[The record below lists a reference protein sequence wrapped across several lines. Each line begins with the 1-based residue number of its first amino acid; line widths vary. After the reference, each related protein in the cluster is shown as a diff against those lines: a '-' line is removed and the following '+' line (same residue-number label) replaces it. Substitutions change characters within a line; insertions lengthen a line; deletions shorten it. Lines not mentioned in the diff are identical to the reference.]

1 MYNIIIILDQIWYS
15 LVSLIDNIANKWKYN
30 FIIIIYNGSKLR
42 IWNGGFNSV
51 HDIVSNFYINFII
64 IWLWWKLIIK
74 YSGYELRWI
83 RVNYIKYFLPF

>member
-15 LVSLIDNIANKWKYN
+15 LVSLIDKITKKWKYN

-42 IWNGGFNSV
+42 IWNGCFNSV
-51 HDIVSNFYINFII
+51 HDFVSNFYINFII